1 MLLNLEVLL
10 DKESIR
16 SLIWV
21 LISYIYSTKII
32 FVNNHCTNI
41 TVELKFIFA
50 NNYFFI
56 IFIYTYI
63 SLLINFHNF
72 EIIFQ

>member
-41 TVELKFIFA
+41 IVELKFIFA
-50 NNYFFI
+50 NNYFFTI
-56 IFIYTYI
+56 PTFLFLLIFII
-63 SLLINFHNF
+63 LK
-72 EIIFQ
+72 